1 MDFYA
6 DGNKSQK
13 LIMHIDGVR
22 RNACLFA
29 KEFGCEAWGALLGD
43 WHDLGK
49 FMEAFQRYMLEDE
62 QRIEHAV
69 VGGRYA
75 TDQFDD
81 PLRKLA
87 LQFTITCHHTGLQ
100 NSEIIRKRLV
110 NAAQLVRDAIK
121 NAPEDLLLKKL
132 PDWPEWLIPPSVS
145 VEENKIN
152 EWKRSLEFWIRML
165 HSCLVDADWL
175 DAEKREPDTPKR
187 PGFPSIEEL
196 RDELDAYIDAKVSD
210 AKKNNWTPVNAQR
223 KSVLDACRKAAITD
237 TGFFSLT
244 VPTGGGKTLSG
255 MSFALNHA
263 VENNMKRV
271 IVVIPYTSIIEQ
283 NASVYAEVFGRE
295 NVIEHHSNI
304 DPEKNTERNQ
314 LASENWDAPIIA
326 TTSVQFFESLYAN
339 KNSRLRKL
347 HNI

>member
-22 RNACLFA
+22 RNASLFA

-237 TGFFSLT
+237 TGFFSSP
-244 VPTGGGKTLSG
+244 VS
-255 MSFALNHA
+255 
-263 VENNMKRV
+263 
-271 IVVIPYTSIIEQ
+271 
-283 NASVYAEVFGRE
+283 
-295 NVIEHHSNI
+295 
-304 DPEKNTERNQ
+304 
-314 LASENWDAPIIA
+314 
-326 TTSVQFFESLYAN
+326 
-339 KNSRLRKL
+339 
-347 HNI
+347 